1 MAKGWPAGVSK
12 VEYKAYK
19 QACEA
24 AATTHLGARD
34 FQADL
39 NSGMLK
45 REFFANFIPKDA
57 NIMVGGNAT
66 PNVKVAVPRDIN
78 SPAAEGESEEQDS
91 DLIPIPGTDAWGVR
105 ASRREWLVWHKN
117 IESGAWYPTPVG
129 FRKIEDAIIYVAREL
144 QREKILGHKD
154 LTKLGQT
161 NLEVFKTFENCI
173 KKSFFTELEGKI
185 KKLSENG

>member
-1 MAKGWPAGVSK
+1 MAKGWPSGVSK

-19 QACEA
+19 RSCED
-24 AATTHLGARD
+24 TGMPPLGARD
-34 FQADL
+34 FQARLD
-39 NSGMLK
+39 SGAIT
-45 REFFANFIPKDA
+45 RDSFSRYIPKDA
-57 NIMVGGNAT
+57 VIKVGGNAT
-66 PNVKVAVPRDIN
+66 PVVKVAVPRDIN
-78 SPAAEGESEEQDS
+78 SAAPEGETDEQDS
-91 DLIPIPGTDAWGVR
+91 DLIPVPGTDAWGLR
-105 ASRREWLVWHKN
+105 ASRREWIVWHKN
-117 IESGAWYPTPVG
+117 IESGAWYPTAVG